1 MEIIFREREKQ
12 GCDDLEAMEMFVRE
26 NMYKVGRIILE
37 KLLNMKI
44 PVEKEIT
51 VECKEGHIIKNKGIR
66 EKEVLTVLGRI
77 KLKRDYYYD
86 AECGEG
92 FSPKDKELKIEDTS
106 FSPGVQ
112 RMMVRAGS
120 NRPFALSHEDI
131 SELAGIEINAKEIE
145 RYCHQLG
152 KEAEGYIEQLREEKQ
167 FAKGQREVSY
177 IAMDGTGVPMIKE
190 ETEGRRGKGKDGKA
204 KTREAKLGCVFT
216 QTVTEGNKAPVRQE
230 NSTSYVGAIETAEEF
245 GKRISQEATRRG
257 VEKSKK
263 VCIIGDGACWI
274 WGISKEY
281 FWNAIEI
288 VDLYHAREHYWQC
301 ARLVLPAGSKELN
314 RWTEKRKEQL
324 DKGNVE
330 AVIRAI
336 KQLHPKTEEGKQVC
350 QSSIHYFEQNKKRM
364 RYNKFREQGLFVGS
378 GVIEA
383 GCRTVIAQRLKQS
396 GMHWTVSGANSMI
409 ALRCLLQS
417 NRWEDFWEFRAA
429 A

>member
-1 MEIIFREREKQ
+1 LEIIFREREKQ
-12 GCDDLEAMEMFVRE
+12 GYDDLEAMEMLVRTK
-26 NMYKVGRIILE
+26 MHKVGRIILE

-44 PVEKEIT
+44 SVSEGIIRQ
-51 VECKEGHIIKNKGIR
+51 CKEGHRIKYNGIR
-66 EKEVLTVLGRI
+66 EKEVLTVLGKI

-92 FSPKDKELKIEDTS
+92 FFPRDKELKIEQTS

-112 RMMVRAGS
+112 RMMVRTGS
-120 NRPFALSHEDI
+120 NRPFALSQEDI

-152 KEAEGYIEQLREEKQ
+152 AEVEIFINQIREEKQ
-167 FAKGQREVSY
+167 FDKAERSVSY
-177 IAMDGTGVPMIKE
+177 IAMDGTGVPMVKE

-204 KTREAKLGCVFT
+204 RTREAKLGCIFT
-216 QTVTEGNKAPVRQE
+216 QTILDENKTPVRQD

-245 GKRISQEATRRG
+245 GKRINQEAIGRG
-257 VEKSKK
+257 VWKSKK

-274 WGISKEY
+274 WGIAKDY

-301 ARLVLPAGSKELN
+301 ARLVFPAGSKKLS

-336 KQLHPKTEEGKQVC
+336 KQLRPKTEEGKQAC

-383 GCRTVIAQRLKQS
+383 GCRTVIAQ
-396 GMHWTVSGANSMI
+396 MTVCRTS
-409 ALRCLLQS
+409 
-417 NRWEDFWEFRAA
+417 
-429 A
+429 